1 MSAVEKKF
9 HSGETVITEGHS
21 ATSLFVILSGK
32 VEVLKRGNQGTE
44 IKVAELEKGEFF
56 GEMSLLDPESSI
68 HGATVRAMEDTTVA
82 ITERSDF
89 DRYLGSM
96 SPGMKSLLLH
106 LVKKLRDTT
115 EKLAQLHIELDKKK
129 EAGK

>member
-1 MSAVEKKF
+1 MSVIEKKF
-9 HSGETVITEGHS
+9 HKGDTIITEGHS
-21 ATSLFVILSGK
+21 ANSLFVIRSGK
-32 VEVLKRGNQGTE
+32 VEVIKNGGQGNE
-44 IKVAELEKGEFF
+44 VKIAELTKGEFF

-68 HGATVRAMEDTTVA
+68 HSAIVRAVEDTSVA

-96 SPGMKSLLLH
+96 SPGMKSLLFH

-115 EKLAQLHIELDKKK
+115 DKLASLQTEMDKKIPG
-129 EAGK
+129 A